1 MERAWRPLW
10 KESTVDAS
18 EHPLVHE
25 LVPTVPQ
32 ADLRQSD
39 VFIRGMSIGNGQP
52 VVGDMCMGS
61 ALHANGR
68 PYPHANE
75 RPYPHAA
82 AEDGKAIDRLTGQKH
97 DRYPEL

>member
-1 MERAWRPLW
+1 MFSVFVEVGDPRDHVCVRVGNQARVTGKTVERAWRPLW

-39 VFIRGMSIGNGQP
+39 VFIRGMSI
-52 VVGDMCMGS
+52 
-61 ALHANGR
+61 ANFPR
-68 PYPHANE
+68 CLRSQE
-75 RPYPHAA
+75 
-82 AEDGKAIDRLTGQKH
+82 K
-97 DRYPEL
+97 

>member
-1 MERAWRPLW
+1 MTTAPVANGRAR
-10 KESTVDAS
+10 SAVDAS

-68 PYPHANE
+68 PYPHAT
-75 RPYPHAA
+75 
-82 AEDGKAIDRLTGQKH
+82 AEDGKAIDRLTGRSTTNTQN
-97 DRYPEL
+97 